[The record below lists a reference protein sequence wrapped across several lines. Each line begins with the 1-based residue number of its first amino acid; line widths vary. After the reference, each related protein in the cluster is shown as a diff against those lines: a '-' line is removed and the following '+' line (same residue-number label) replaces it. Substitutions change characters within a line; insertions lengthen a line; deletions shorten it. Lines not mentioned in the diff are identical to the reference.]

1 MDPRVIL
8 VIEDN
13 VDDVELLRRALKQNH
28 LDHQV
33 VVAHDGATALRALET
48 LVPDL
53 VLLDL
58 HLPGLSGLEVL
69 DKLRANARTR
79 LLPVV
84 VLTTSAEA
92 SDVCESYRRGANG
105 YVRKS
110 VDFTA
115 FVTVT
120 RAIDAYWL
128 KVNLPPPAGGPN

>member
-8 VIEDN
+8 LIEDN
-13 VDDVELLRRALKQNH
+13 ADDVELLRRALKKNA
-28 LDHQV
+28 LDHQM
-33 VVAHDGATALRALET
+33 VVANDGQTALDKLQT

-69 DKLRANARTR
+69 EKLRANARTK

-92 SDVCESYRRGANG
+92 SDVTESYKRGANG

-110 VDFTA
+110 IDFTA
-115 FVTVT
+115 FLSVTK
-120 RAIDAYWL
+120 AIDAYWL
-128 KVNLPPPAGGPN
+128 QVNLSPPQRA

>member
-13 VDDVELLRRALKQNH
+13 VDDVELLRRALKKNH
-28 LDHQV
+28 LEHQV
-33 VVAHDGATALRALET
+33 VVAHDGLAALRALET

-69 DKLRANARTR
+69 EKLRANARTR

-92 SDVCESYRRGANG
+92 SDVTESYRRGANG

-128 KVNLPPPAGGPN
+128 RVNLPPPATA